1 MKKLSKKLLG
11 KLLIGLFCV
20 GMLASCGSDEEVTKS
35 KEEVMTRMEVSEEQ
49 EELEEDV
56 VELPMNELEEERAE
70 ETELSIVDE
79 SVVTEND
86 EEPMEE
92 VVETSVV
99 EEVPEEKEPEY
110 SYSDMNQT
118 MYASQSV
125 NVRNLPSTDGDRVG
139 GLSAAQAVVVTGK
152 CNETG
157 WYRIEYNGGEAFVS
171 DSYLVNEKPVQQE
184 QTTQP
189 SSPSNSSGS
198 GSGGSSVTVPRH
210 EDTVGNLVWVP
221 TKGGK
226 KYHSRSG
233 CSNMEG
239 PMQVTVEHATA
250 LGYTPC
256 KRCH

>member
-1 MKKLSKKLLG
+1 MKKLVG
-11 KLLIGLFCV
+11 KVLIGLLCI
-20 GMLASCGSDEEVTKS
+20 GMLASCGSDEEATEVI
-35 KEEVMTRMEVSEEQ
+35 EEAVTRMEVSEEQ
-49 EELEEDV
+49 EEPEENV
-56 VELPMNELEEERAE
+56 IELPIIESEEE
-70 ETELSIVDE
+70 S
-79 SVVTEND
+79 
-86 EEPMEE
+86 
-92 VVETSVV
+92 V
-99 EEVPEEKEPEY
+99 EEAEY

-125 NVRNLPSTDGDRVG
+125 NVRNLPSTDGDKVG
-139 GLSAAQAVVVTGK
+139 GLSAAQAVAVTGK

-184 QTTQP
+184 PTTQP
-189 SSPSNSSGS
+189 SGSSNSSDS
-198 GSGGSSVTVPRH
+198 GSDGSSVTVPSH

>member
-1 MKKLSKKLLG
+1 MKKLLG
-11 KLLIGLFCV
+11 KVLIGLLCI
-20 GMLASCGSDEEVTKS
+20 GMLASCGSDEEVTEVT
-35 KEEVMTRMEVSEEQ
+35 EEALTRMEVSEEQ
-49 EELEEDV
+49 EESEEDV
-56 VELPMNELEEERAE
+56 VELPIIESEEQSVEEAELPIIE
-70 ETELSIVDE
+70 ET
-79 SVVTEND
+79 VVAEND
-86 EEPMEE
+86 EEPVEE
-92 VVETSVV
+92 VAETPVV
-99 EEVPEEKEPEY
+99 EEILEVQEPEY
-110 SYSDMNQT
+110 SYSGMNQT

-125 NVRNLPSTDGDRVG
+125 NVRNLPSTDGERVG
-139 GLSAAQAVVVTGK
+139 GLSAAQAVTVTGK

-184 QTTQP
+184 QVTQP
-189 SSPSNSSGS
+189 TSSSNSSGS
-198 GSGGSSVTVPRH
+198 GSGGSSVTVPSH

-226 KYHSRSG
+226 KYHTNAG

>member
-1 MKKLSKKLLG
+1 MKKLFG
-11 KLLIGLFCV
+11 KLLIVLLCIGIL
-20 GMLASCGSDEEVTKS
+20 GSCGSDEEVAES
-35 KEEVMTRMEVSEEQ
+35 SEEVVTRMVVSEDLDES
-49 EELEEDV
+49 EEDV
-56 VELPMNELEEERAE
+56 TELPII
-70 ETELSIVDE
+70 ETEEANVEEDE
-79 SVVTEND
+79 MLIIEENV
-86 EEPMEE
+86 EEPVEE
-92 VVETSVV
+92 VEDAPVV
-99 EEVPEEKEPEY
+99 EEIPEVKEPEY
-110 SYSDMNQT
+110 SYSGMNQT

-125 NVRNLPSTDGDRVG
+125 NVRNLPSTAGDRVG
-139 GLSAAQAVVVTGK
+139 GLSAAQAVAVTGK

-184 QTTQP
+184 QVKQQ
-189 SSPSNSSGS
+189 SSSSNSSGS
-198 GSGGSSVTVPRH
+198 GSGGSSVTVPSH

-226 KYHSRSG
+226 KYHTNAG

>member
-1 MKKLSKKLLG
+1 MKKLVG
-11 KLLIGLFCV
+11 KVLIGLLCI
-20 GMLASCGSDEEVTKS
+20 GMLASCGSDEEATEVI
-35 KEEVMTRMEVSEEQ
+35 EEAVTRMEVSEEQ
-49 EELEEDV
+49 EEPEEDV
-56 VELPMNELEEERAE
+56 VELPIIESEEE
-70 ETELSIVDE
+70 S
-79 SVVTEND
+79 
-86 EEPMEE
+86 
-92 VVETSVV
+92 V
-99 EEVPEEKEPEY
+99 EEAEY

-125 NVRNLPSTDGDRVG
+125 NVRNLPSTDGDKVG
-139 GLSAAQAVVVTGK
+139 GLSAAQAVAVTGK

-184 QTTQP
+184 PTTQP
-189 SSPSNSSGS
+189 SGSSNSSDS
-198 GSGGSSVTVPRH
+198 GSDGSSVTVPSH

-239 PMQVTVEHATA
+239 PMQVTVEHAVG
-250 LGYTPC
+250 LGYTAC

>member
-1 MKKLSKKLLG
+1 MKKLLG
-11 KLLIGLFCV
+11 KVLIGLLCI
-20 GMLASCGSDEEVTKS
+20 GMLASCGSDEEATEVT
-35 KEEVMTRMEVSEEQ
+35 EEAVTRMEVSEEQ
-49 EELEEDV
+49 EVLEEDV
-56 VELPMNELEEERAE
+56 VELPIIESEEE
-70 ETELSIVDE
+70 S
-79 SVVTEND
+79 
-86 EEPMEE
+86 
-92 VVETSVV
+92 V
-99 EEVPEEKEPEY
+99 EEAEY

-125 NVRNLPSTDGDRVG
+125 NVRNLPSTDGDKVG
-139 GLSAAQAVVVTGK
+139 GLSAAQAVAVTGK

-184 QTTQP
+184 PTTQP
-189 SSPSNSSGS
+189 SGSSNSSDS
-198 GSGGSSVTVPRH
+198 GSDGSSVTVPSH

-250 LGYTPC
+250 LGYTSC

>member
-1 MKKLSKKLLG
+1 MKKLLG
-11 KLLIGLFCV
+11 KLLIGLLCI
-20 GMLASCGSDEEVTKS
+20 GMLASCGSDEEVTEAT
-35 KEEVMTRMEVSEEQ
+35 EETVTRMDVSEEQ
-49 EELEEDV
+49 EEPEEDV
-56 VELPMNELEEERAE
+56 IELPMVEDEEKSVG
-70 ETELSIVDE
+70 ETELPIIDE
-79 SVVTEND
+79 SVVVEND
-86 EEPMEE
+86 QEPVEE
-92 VVETSVV
+92 VAETPVV
-99 EEVPEEKEPEY
+99 EEIPEVQETEY
-110 SYSDMNQT
+110 SYSGMNQT

-139 GLSAAQAVVVTGK
+139 GLSATQAIAVTGK

-157 WYRIEYNGGEAFVS
+157 WYRIEYNGGEAYVS
-171 DSYLVNEKPVQQE
+171 DSYLVSEKPVQQE
-184 QTTQP
+184 PAMQP
-189 SSPSNSSGS
+189 SSSSNFSGS
-198 GSGGSSVTVPRH
+198 GSGGSSVTVPSH

>member
-1 MKKLSKKLLG
+1 MTWLYILIDILILMFALALILVVLYFWNKKK
-11 KLLIGLFCV
+11 
-20 GMLASCGSDEEVTKS
+20 
-35 KEEVMTRMEVSEEQ
+35 
-49 EELEEDV
+49 
-56 VELPMNELEEERAE
+56 
-70 ETELSIVDE
+70 ELSIGSLSEFRNSTIYEKSYEDQKKKAHIEEIVEDE
-79 SVVTEND
+79 TSFIDDEVEND
-86 EEPMEE
+86 EEPVKE
-92 VVETSVV
+92 VAETSVV
-99 EEVPEEKEPEY
+99 EEIPAVKEPEY

-125 NVRNLPSTDGDRVG
+125 NVRNLPSTDGDKVG
-139 GLSAAQAVVVTGK
+139 GLSAAQAVAVTGK

-184 QTTQP
+184 PTTQP
-189 SSPSNSSGS
+189 SGSSNSSDS
-198 GSGGSSVTVPRH
+198 GSDGSSVTVPSH

>member
-1 MKKLSKKLLG
+1 MKKLVG
-11 KLLIGLFCV
+11 KVLIGLLCI
-20 GMLASCGSDEEVTKS
+20 GMLASCGSDEEATEVI
-35 KEEVMTRMEVSEEQ
+35 EEAVTRMEVSEEQ
-49 EELEEDV
+49 EEPEEDV
-56 VELPMNELEEERAE
+56 IELPMVEDEEKSVG
-70 ETELSIVDE
+70 ETELPIIDE
-79 SVVTEND
+79 SVIVEND
-86 EEPMEE
+86 QEPVEE
-92 VVETSVV
+92 VAETPVV
-99 EEVPEEKEPEY
+99 EEIPEVQEPEY
-110 SYSDMNQT
+110 SYSGMNQT

-125 NVRNLPSTDGDRVG
+125 NVRNLPCTDGERVG

-184 QTTQP
+184 PTTQP
-189 SSPSNSSGS
+189 SGSSNSSDS
-198 GSGGSSVTVPRH
+198 GSDGSSVTVPSH

>member
-1 MKKLSKKLLG
+1 
-11 KLLIGLFCV
+11 
-20 GMLASCGSDEEVTKS
+20 
-35 KEEVMTRMEVSEEQ
+35 
-49 EELEEDV
+49 
-56 VELPMNELEEERAE
+56 
-70 ETELSIVDE
+70 
-79 SVVTEND
+79 
-86 EEPMEE
+86 MEE
-92 VVETSVV
+92 VAETPVV
-99 EEVPEEKEPEY
+99 EEITAVKEPEY

-125 NVRNLPSTDGDRVG
+125 NVRNHPSTDGDKVG
-139 GLSAAQAVVVTGK
+139 GLSAAQAVAVTGK

-184 QTTQP
+184 PETQP
-189 SSPSNSSGS
+189 ASSSNSSGS
-198 GSGGSSVTVPRH
+198 GSGGSSVTVPSH

-226 KYHSRSG
+226 KYHTNAG

>member
-1 MKKLSKKLLG
+1 MKKLVG
-11 KLLIGLFCV
+11 KVLIGLLCI
-20 GMLASCGSDEEVTKS
+20 GMLASCGSDEEATEVI
-35 KEEVMTRMEVSEEQ
+35 EEAVTRMEVSEEQ
-49 EELEEDV
+49 EEPEENV
-56 VELPMNELEEERAE
+56 IELPIIESEEESVEEAE
-70 ETELSIVDE
+70 LPIIEE
-79 SVVTEND
+79 SVVAEND
-86 EEPMEE
+86 EEP
-92 VVETSVV
+92 V
-99 EEVPEEKEPEY
+99 EEVAETPVAEEIPVVKEPEY

-125 NVRNLPSTDGDRVG
+125 NVRNLPSTDGDKVG
-139 GLSAAQAVVVTGK
+139 GLSAAQAVAVTGK

-184 QTTQP
+184 PTTQP
-189 SSPSNSSGS
+189 SGSSNSSDS
-198 GSGGSSVTVPRH
+198 GSDGSSVTVPSH

>member
-1 MKKLSKKLLG
+1 MKKFLG
-11 KLLIGLFCV
+11 KLLVGLLCI
-20 GMLASCGSDEEVTKS
+20 GMLASCGADEEDSQIVEDTA
-35 KEEVMTRMEVSEEQ
+35 TRMEISEEIEENEELQ
-49 EELEEDV
+49 EEELVDLQVIENEE
-56 VELPMNELEEERAE
+56 VENE
-70 ETELSIVDE
+70 ETAEVEMTEDE
-79 SVVTEND
+79 AAI
-86 EEPMEE
+86 P
-92 VVETSVV
+92 VV
-99 EEVPEEKEPEY
+99 EEVAEVQEPEY
-110 SYSDMNQT
+110 SYTDLNQT

-125 NVRNLPSTDGDRVG
+125 NVRSLPDIDGERVG
-139 GLSAAQAVVVTGK
+139 GLSTAQAVTVTGK

-171 DSYLVNEKPVQQE
+171 DSYLVSEKPVQQE
-184 QTTQP
+184 AVTQA
-189 SSPSNSSGS
+189 SSSSGS
-198 GSGGSSVTVPRH
+198 GSGGSSVTVPSH

>member
-1 MKKLSKKLLG
+1 MKKLLG
-11 KLLIGLFCV
+11 KLLIGLLCI
-20 GMLASCGSDEEVTKS
+20 GMLASCGSDEEATEVT
-35 KEEVMTRMEVSEEQ
+35 EEAVTRMEVSEEQ
-49 EELEEDV
+49 EEPKEDAI
-56 VELPMNELEEERAE
+56 ELPIIESDE
-70 ETELSIVDE
+70 E
-79 SVVTEND
+79 SV
-86 EEPMEE
+86 EE
-92 VVETSVV
+92 VVETPVV
-99 EEVPEEKEPEY
+99 EESAAVKEPEY

-125 NVRNLPSTDGDRVG
+125 NVRNLPSTDGDKVG
-139 GLSAAQAVVVTGK
+139 GLSAAQAVAVTGK

-184 QTTQP
+184 PTTQP
-189 SSPSNSSGS
+189 SGSSNSSDS
-198 GSGGSSVTVPRH
+198 GSDGSSVTVPSH

>member
-1 MKKLSKKLLG
+1 MKKFFGKMFVGLLC
-11 KLLIGLFCV
+11 I
-20 GMLASCGSDEEVTKS
+20 GMLASCGSDEEESHIVEDTATEIELTEEIEESEDKS
-35 KEEVMTRMEVSEEQ
+35 EEEQVNVSEVESGEAEKEETSDEEM
-49 EELEEDV
+49 V
-56 VELPMNELEEERAE
+56 EEENQPSE
-70 ETELSIVDE
+70 
-79 SVVTEND
+79 
-86 EEPMEE
+86 
-92 VVETSVV
+92 
-99 EEVPEEKEPEY
+99 EPEY
-110 SYSDMNQT
+110 SYTDLNQT

-125 NVRNLPSTDGDRVG
+125 NVRSLPGTNGERVG
-139 GLSAAQAVVVTGK
+139 GLSTAQAVKVTGK

-157 WYRIEYNGGEAFVS
+157 WYRIEYNGEEAFVS

-184 QTTQP
+184 AVTQP
-189 SSPSNSSGS
+189 SSSSGS
-198 GSGGSSVTVPRH
+198 GSSGSSVTVPSH

-233 CSNMEG
+233 CSNMEE

>member
-1 MKKLSKKLLG
+1 MKKLVG
-11 KLLIGLFCV
+11 KVLIGLLCI
-20 GMLASCGSDEEVTKS
+20 GMLASCGSDEEATEVI
-35 KEEVMTRMEVSEEQ
+35 EEAVTRMEVSEEQ
-49 EELEEDV
+49 EEPEENV
-56 VELPMNELEEERAE
+56 IELPIIESEEESVEEAE
-70 ETELSIVDE
+70 LPIIEE
-79 SVVTEND
+79 SVVAEND
-86 EEPMEE
+86 EEPVKE
-92 VVETSVV
+92 VAETSVV
-99 EEVPEEKEPEY
+99 EEIPAVKEPEY
-110 SYSDMNQT
+110 SYSGMNQT

-139 GLSAAQAVVVTGK
+139 GLSAAQAVAVTGK

-184 QTTQP
+184 PTTQP
-189 SSPSNSSGS
+189 SGSSNSSDS
-198 GSGGSSVTVPRH
+198 SSGGSSVTVPSH

>member
-1 MKKLSKKLLG
+1 MKKLLG
-11 KLLIGLFCV
+11 KLLIGLLCI
-20 GMLASCGSDEEVTKS
+20 GMLASCGSDEEVTEAT
-35 KEEVMTRMEVSEEQ
+35 EETVTRMDVSEEQ
-49 EELEEDV
+49 EEPEEDV
-56 VELPMNELEEERAE
+56 IELPMVEDEEKSVG
-70 ETELSIVDE
+70 ETELPIIDE
-79 SVVTEND
+79 SVVVEND
-86 EEPMEE
+86 QEPVEE
-92 VVETSVV
+92 VAETPVV
-99 EEVPEEKEPEY
+99 EEIPEVQEPEY
-110 SYSDMNQT
+110 SYSGMNQT

-139 GLSAAQAVVVTGK
+139 GLSATQAIAVTGK

-184 QTTQP
+184 PETQP
-189 SSPSNSSGS
+189 SSSSNSSGS
-198 GSGGSSVTVPRH
+198 GSGGSSVTVPSH

>member
-1 MKKLSKKLLG
+1 MKKLVG
-11 KLLIGLFCV
+11 KVLIGLLCI
-20 GMLASCGSDEEVTKS
+20 GMLASCGSDEEVTEAT
-35 KEEVMTRMEVSEEQ
+35 EETVTRMEV
-49 EELEEDV
+49 
-56 VELPMNELEEERAE
+56 A
-70 ETELSIVDE
+70 
-79 SVVTEND
+79 END
-86 EEPMEE
+86 EEPVEE
-92 VVETSVV
+92 VAETPVV
-99 EEVPEEKEPEY
+99 EEIPVVKEPEY

-125 NVRNLPSTDGDRVG
+125 NVRNLPSTDGDKVG
-139 GLSAAQAVVVTGK
+139 GLSAAQAVAVTGK

-184 QTTQP
+184 PTTQP
-189 SSPSNSSGS
+189 SGSSNSSDS
-198 GSGGSSVTVPRH
+198 SSGGSSVTVPSH

-226 KYHSRSG
+226 KYHSRLG

>member
-1 MKKLSKKLLG
+1 MKKLVG
-11 KLLIGLFCV
+11 KVLIGLLCI
-20 GMLASCGSDEEVTKS
+20 GMLASCGSDEEATEVI
-35 KEEVMTRMEVSEEQ
+35 EEAVTRMEVSEEQ
-49 EELEEDV
+49 EEPEENV
-56 VELPMNELEEERAE
+56 IELPIIESEEE
-70 ETELSIVDE
+70 S
-79 SVVTEND
+79 
-86 EEPMEE
+86 
-92 VVETSVV
+92 V
-99 EEVPEEKEPEY
+99 EEVAEIQVEEEIAEVKEPEY

-125 NVRNLPSTDGDRVG
+125 NVRNLPSTDGDKVG
-139 GLSAAQAVVVTGK
+139 GLSAAQAVAVTGK

-184 QTTQP
+184 PTTQP
-189 SSPSNSSGS
+189 SGSSNSSDS
-198 GSGGSSVTVPRH
+198 SSGGSSVTVPSH

-239 PMQVTVEHATA
+239 PMQVTVEHAVG
-250 LGYTPC
+250 LGYTAC

>member
-1 MKKLSKKLLG
+1 
-11 KLLIGLFCV
+11 
-20 GMLASCGSDEEVTKS
+20 
-35 KEEVMTRMEVSEEQ
+35 
-49 EELEEDV
+49 
-56 VELPMNELEEERAE
+56 
-70 ETELSIVDE
+70 
-79 SVVTEND
+79 
-86 EEPMEE
+86 
-92 VVETSVV
+92 
-99 EEVPEEKEPEY
+99 
-110 SYSDMNQT
+110 MNQT

-125 NVRNLPSTDGDRVG
+125 NVRNLPSTDGDKVG
-139 GLSAAQAVVVTGK
+139 GLSAAQAVAVTGK

-184 QTTQP
+184 PTTQP
-189 SSPSNSSGS
+189 SDSSNSSDS
-198 GSGGSSVTVPRH
+198 GSGGSSVTVPSH

>member
-1 MKKLSKKLLG
+1 MKKFFGKMFVGLLC
-11 KLLIGLFCV
+11 I
-20 GMLASCGSDEEVTKS
+20 GMLASCGSDEEESHIVEDTATEIELTEEIEESEDKS
-35 KEEVMTRMEVSEEQ
+35 EEEQVNVSEVESGEAEKEETSDEEM
-49 EELEEDV
+49 V
-56 VELPMNELEEERAE
+56 EEENQPSE
-70 ETELSIVDE
+70 
-79 SVVTEND
+79 
-86 EEPMEE
+86 
-92 VVETSVV
+92 
-99 EEVPEEKEPEY
+99 EPEY
-110 SYSDMNQT
+110 SYTDLNQT

-125 NVRNLPSTDGDRVG
+125 NVRSLPGTNGERVG
-139 GLSAAQAVVVTGK
+139 GLSTAQAVKVTGK

-157 WYRIEYNGGEAFVS
+157 WYRIEYNGEEAFVS

-184 QTTQP
+184 AVPQP
-189 SSPSNSSGS
+189 SSSSGS
-198 GSGGSSVTVPRH
+198 GSSGSSVTVPSH

-233 CSNMEG
+233 CSNMEE

>member
-1 MKKLSKKLLG
+1 MKKLVG
-11 KLLIGLFCV
+11 KVLIGLLCI
-20 GMLASCGSDEEVTKS
+20 GMLASCGSDEEATEVI
-35 KEEVMTRMEVSEEQ
+35 EEAVTRMEVSEEQ
-49 EELEEDV
+49 EEPEENV
-56 VELPMNELEEERAE
+56 IELPIIESEEESVEEAE
-70 ETELSIVDE
+70 LPIIEE
-79 SVVTEND
+79 SVVVEND
-86 EEPMEE
+86 EEPVEE
-92 VVETSVV
+92 VAETPVV
-99 EEVPEEKEPEY
+99 EEIPVVKEPEY

-125 NVRNLPSTDGDRVG
+125 NVRNLPSTDGDKVG
-139 GLSAAQAVVVTGK
+139 GLSAAQAVAVTGK

-184 QTTQP
+184 PTTQP
-189 SSPSNSSGS
+189 SGSSNSSDS
-198 GSGGSSVTVPRH
+198 SSGGSSVTVPSH

>member
-1 MKKLSKKLLG
+1 MKKLLG
-11 KLLIGLFCV
+11 KVLIGLLCI
-20 GMLASCGSDEEVTKS
+20 GMLASCGSDEEATEVI
-35 KEEVMTRMEVSEEQ
+35 EEAVTRMEVSEEQ
-49 EELEEDV
+49 EEPEENV
-56 VELPMNELEEERAE
+56 IELPIIESEEESVEEAE
-70 ETELSIVDE
+70 LPIIEE
-79 SVVTEND
+79 SVVAEND
-86 EEPMEE
+86 EEPVKE
-92 VVETSVV
+92 VAETSVV
-99 EEVPEEKEPEY
+99 EEIPAVKEPEY

-125 NVRNLPSTDGDRVG
+125 NVRNLPSTDGDKVG
-139 GLSAAQAVVVTGK
+139 GLSAAQAVAVTGK

-184 QTTQP
+184 PTTQP
-189 SSPSNSSGS
+189 SGSSNSSDS
-198 GSGGSSVTVPRH
+198 GSDGSSVTVPSH

-239 PMQVTVEHATA
+239 PMQVTVEHAVG
-250 LGYTPC
+250 LGYTAC